1 MDTMG
6 GDWLTVDSNVTEIV
20 QTFPTYIEAA
30 AKKFLSLGAAS
41 VIISEQLPNNVWES
55 GSYSR
60 TPTVFSYYDL

>member
-1 MDTMG
+1 M
-6 GDWLTVDSNVTEIV
+6 VDSNVTEVV

-55 GSYSR
+55 GSYER
-60 TPTVFSYYDL
+60 KPTIFSYYDL